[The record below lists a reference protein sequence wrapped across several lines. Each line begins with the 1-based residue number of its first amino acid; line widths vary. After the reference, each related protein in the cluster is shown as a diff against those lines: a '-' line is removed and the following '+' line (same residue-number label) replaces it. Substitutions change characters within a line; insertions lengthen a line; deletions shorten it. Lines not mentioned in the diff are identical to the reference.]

1 MNDERMNNE
10 CSLSISSTTAD
21 QNMLANRLSCV
32 SLLESYPRGLPVL
45 LLAAKYSDIDVAEV
59 LKVVQLWKST
69 YPVNGLDLLDP
80 Q

>member
-1 MNDERMNNE
+1 MNE
-10 CSLSISSTTAD
+10 CSLSISLTTAD
-21 QNMLANRLSCV
+21 QKMLWANRLSCV

-45 LLAAKYSDIDVAEV
+45 LLAAKYSDIDVSEV